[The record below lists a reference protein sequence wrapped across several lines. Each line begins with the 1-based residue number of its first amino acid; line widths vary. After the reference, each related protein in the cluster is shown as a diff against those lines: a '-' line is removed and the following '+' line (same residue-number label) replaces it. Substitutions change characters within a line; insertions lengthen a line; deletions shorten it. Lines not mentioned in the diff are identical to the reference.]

1 MTNNGPSNIER
12 VIGLFEYA
20 GYTYVGDWGSLYFKK
35 AFGNKL
41 LIVAVTWRSY
51 GNGYKWLVR
60 ADDVEYHDCWSNA
73 DYEQYYDTI
82 DDLVDKVLEDLNNEA
97 MV

>member
-1 MTNNGPSNIER
+1 MTNNRPSNIER
-12 VIGLFEYA
+12 VMGLFEYA
-20 GYTYVGDWGSLYFKK
+20 GYTFVDDWGSLYFKK

-41 LIVAVTWRSY
+41 LIVAVTAPHE

-60 ADDVEYHDCWSNA
+60 ADDIEYHDRWSNA

-82 DDLVDKVLEDLNNEA
+82 DDLVDRVLEDLNNEA
-97 MV
+97 RV